1 MDEEKNNQESPENK
15 LESLSKLRGEIDQ
28 LEQNINEAKRK
39 ELILSEER
47 ADMKILYKWIAPERP
62 FNPKSKNWYITVFG
76 FSIVVIILS
85 VLTQTYLL
93 ILAVL
98 AVLVVIY
105 AQNTVV
111 PPTFE
116 MQITN
121 KGVRVSDKLY
131 LWRKIPQFW
140 ITQRGEDLFINFAVE
155 GENIPRLT
163 ILSGDGDV
171 NIITKELVR
180 FIDYLSP
187 DEVGGDFLF
196 RLVEGR
202 PKHINEFF
210 EDKGQVTKVDDTL
223 ENKTPEEVQ
232 G

>member
-1 MDEEKNNQESPENK
+1 MDEEKKQSDQKDTK

-28 LEQNINEAKRK
+28 MEKEINNAKRQ

-47 ADMKILYKWIAPERP
+47 SEMKLLYKWNAPERP
-62 FNPKSKNWYITVFG
+62 FNPKGRNWYISVFG
-76 FSIVVIILS
+76 ISIVIIILAI
-85 VLTQTYLL
+85 LTQTYLL

-98 AVLVVIY
+98 AVLLVIY

-116 MQITN
+116 IQISN
-121 KGVRVSDKLY
+121 KGVKVGNELY

-140 ITQRGEDLFINFAVE
+140 ITQRGEDMFINFTVA
-155 GENIPRLT
+155 GENSPRLT
-163 ILSGDGDV
+163 ILSGDGDI
-171 NIITKELVR
+171 NIIAKELVR

-187 DEVGGDFLF
+187 DEVGGDLLF
-196 RLVEGR
+196 RMVEGN
-202 PKHINEFF
+202 PKNINDFF
-210 EDKGQVTKVDDTL
+210 ENKGQVTKVDDTL

-232 G
+232 S